1 LPDVAREA
9 GGAVKVAVIGTGRM
23 GRGFATAL
31 APKHEVTVG
40 SRDPDRARKA
50 ASATG
55 AARGASYAEAAADA
69 EVVILTVPWGAI
81 DDTLRQL
88 GELNGTAVVDVS
100 FPSRKSEREALKGS
114 STAEQVQKRLPGAR
128 VVKGWNHVHAQHLT
142 APEVDGIAASVLIA
156 GDDPDAKQT
165 VFALA
170 ADMGFHP
177 VDVGPLKATRELERL
192 VGMML
197 FVRLGPL
204 RVLSPP

>member
-1 LPDVAREA
+1 VLDVAWQT
-9 GGAVKVAVIGTGRM
+9 GGAVKVAIIGTGKM
-23 GRGFATAL
+23 GRGFAIAL
-31 APKHEVTVG
+31 AAKHEVTVG
-40 SRDPDRARKA
+40 SRDPDRARQV

-55 AARGASYAEAAADA
+55 ATRGATYAEAAADA
-69 EVVILTVPWGAI
+69 EVVILTVPWEAM

-88 GELNGTAVVDVS
+88 GELDETVVVDVS
-100 FPSRKSEREALKGS
+100 YPYRKSEREALKGT
-114 STAEQVQKRLPGAR
+114 STAEEIQKRLPRAR
-128 VVKGWNHVHAQHLT
+128 VFKGWNHVHARHLT

-156 GDDPDAKQT
+156 GDDPQAKQT

-192 VGMML
+192 VGVML

-204 RVLSPP
+204 RVLSPS

>member
-1 LPDVAREA
+1 VLDVTRET
-9 GGAVKVAVIGTGRM
+9 GGAVKVAIIGTGRM

-31 APKHEVTVG
+31 APRHEVTVG
-40 SRDPDRARKA
+40 SRDPDRARQA

-55 AARGASYAEAAADA
+55 ATRGATYAEAAADA
-69 EVVILTVPWGAI
+69 EVVILTVPWEAI

-88 GELNGTAVVDVS
+88 GELNGTVVVDVS
-100 FPSRKSEREALKGS
+100 FPSRKQEREALKGS
-114 STAEQVQKRLPGAR
+114 STAELVQQRLPRAR
-128 VVKGWNHVHAQHLT
+128 VVKGWNHVHARHLT

-156 GDDPDAKQT
+156 GDDPQAKQI

-170 ADMGFHP
+170 TDMGFHP

-204 RVLSPP
+204 RVLSRS